1 MTKTRATTF
10 KSYFVQ
16 SRSQFRPWSAG
27 TVITAG
33 EQLAQF
39 VNEHQIRVIQ
49 TVTGVDEI
57 TILYE
62 PAPTVREESPY
73 RDDEAARRHDKA
85 ANEYIARI
93 LTSGLTLDRM
103 GI

>member
-1 MTKTRATTF
+1 MTRATTF
-10 KSYFVQ
+10 KSYFVPSS
-16 SRSQFRPWSAG
+16 SRFRPWNAG
-27 TVITAG
+27 SVITAG

-49 TVTGVDEI
+49 TVMGVDEI

-62 PAPTVREESPY
+62 PAPTVREN
-73 RDDEAARRHDKA
+73 DEAARRHDKA

-93 LTSGLTLDRM
+93 LRSGLTLDRM

>member
-1 MTKTRATTF
+1 MTKTRAATF

-49 TVTGVDEI
+49 TVMGVDEI

-62 PAPTVREESPY
+62 PAPTVREN
-73 RDDEAARRHDKA
+73 DEAARRHDKA

-93 LTSGLTLDRM
+93 LQSGLTLDRM

>member
-1 MTKTRATTF
+1 MTRATTF
-10 KSYFVQ
+10 KSYFVPSG
-16 SRSQFRPWSAG
+16 SRYRPWGAG
-27 TVITAG
+27 GVITAG

-39 VNEHQIRVIQ
+39 VNEHRIRVIQ
-49 TVTGVDEI
+49 TVRGVDEI

-62 PAPTVREESPY
+62 PAPTVREN
-73 RDDEAARRHDKA
+73 DEAARRHDRA

-93 LTSGLTLDRM
+93 LRSGLSLDRM

>member
-1 MTKTRATTF
+1 MTRATTF
-10 KSYFVQ
+10 KSYYVP
-16 SRSQFRPWSAG
+16 SCSQFRPWNAG
-27 TVITAG
+27 DVITAG

-49 TVTGVDEI
+49 TVRGVDEI

-62 PAPTVREESPY
+62 PTPTIGDESP
-73 RDDEAARRHDKA
+73 DRHDKA

-93 LTSGLTLDRM
+93 LRSGLTLDRL

>member
-1 MTKTRATTF
+1 MTKTRAATF

-27 TVITAG
+27 TVVTAG

-39 VNEHQIRVIQ
+39 VNAHQIRVIQ
-49 TVTGVDEI
+49 TVTGADEI

-62 PAPTVREESPY
+62 PAPTVREN
-73 RDDEAARRHDKA
+73 DEAARRHDKA

-93 LTSGLTLDRM
+93 LRSGLTLDRM

>member
-1 MTKTRATTF
+1 MRKTRATTF
-10 KSYFVQ
+10 KSYFVP
-16 SRSQFRPWSAG
+16 SRSQFRPWNAG
-27 TVITAG
+27 TIITAG

-49 TVTGVDEI
+49 TVTGADEI

-62 PAPTVREESPY
+62 PAPTVREN
-73 RDDEAARRHDKA
+73 DEAARRHDRA

-93 LTSGLTLDRM
+93 LRSGLTLDRM